1 MFEKCDWKKYLINI
15 HKHNYQSNN
24 TFATIVLLF
33 SFLSCD
39 HNICILIVTR
49 LFKED
54 VRKCSF
60 FSTDNDGVAIK
71 KGHKYYTQVISQMKL
86 STSHWGYFIVW
97 TTKDSFFE
105 TVGKKSIL
113 GKSIYQFRNFF
124 KRFVIAKLL
133 ASTHWNFVVLAKT
146 FC

>member
-71 KGHKYYTQVISQMKL
+71 KGHKYYTQVISQMQL
-86 STSHWGYFIVW
+86 STSH
-97 TTKDSFFE
+97 
-105 TVGKKSIL
+105 
-113 GKSIYQFRNFF
+113 
-124 KRFVIAKLL
+124 
-133 ASTHWNFVVLAKT
+133 
-146 FC
+146 